1 MKKTSFF
8 SIVMPVYNVEKYLD
22 KAIQSVLNQSFTDF
36 EIILVDDC
44 SPDRCPDI
52 CNQYAAKYSNVS
64 VIHHEENKGLSMS
77 RNSGLDVANGR
88 YIWFMDSDD
97 YVENNLLQKVYD
109 SIRENPAEMI
119 LFGLVEDYYNKDGE
133 LTYSKERKPQQGF
146 MTEKD
151 MIHEKVI
158 DLELQTLFGYA
169 WNKIYQ
175 LDYLRK
181 SQVKFEKITLI
192 EDILF
197 NVKFAEN
204 LQSMNCLD
212 IAPYHYNRRL
222 ETSLT
227 SVYVMDYFELHRQ
240 RIMLLYN
247 LYEKWECCDEK
258 VKTILAGLYAR
269 FTLSAIQRNCSQESK
284 MSMGDQK
291 AWIENVF
298 RDSLFLNLVDSMI
311 PNSHSMQIFM
321 YALKKRIVWLSL
333 AIGRGVFW
341 VKNEF
346 PIVFAKFKEAR

>member
-1 MKKTSFF
+1 M
-8 SIVMPVYNVEKYLD
+8 
-22 KAIQSVLNQSFTDF
+22 
-36 EIILVDDC
+36 
-44 SPDRCPDI
+44 
-52 CNQYAAKYSNVS
+52 
-64 VIHHEENKGLSMS
+64 
-77 RNSGLDVANGR
+77 
-88 YIWFMDSDD
+88 
-97 YVENNLLQKVYD
+97 
-109 SIRENPAEMI
+109 
-119 LFGLVEDYYNKDGE
+119 
-133 LTYSKERKPQQGF
+133 
-146 MTEKD
+146 
-151 MIHEKVI
+151 
-158 DLELQTLFGYA
+158 
-169 WNKIYQ
+169 
-175 LDYLRK
+175 
-181 SQVKFEKITLI
+181 KFEKITLI

-204 LQSMNCLD
+204 MQSMNCLD

-284 MSMGDQK
+284 MSIGDQK

-333 AIGRGVFW
+333 AIGRGVFL